1 MIDFDLKSFSENTDV
16 EEYDVVIIGGG
27 PGGITAG
34 IYTVQAGLKP
44 VIIEKAIEGGMMNN
58 TELVENWPGTNSIRG
73 MELSEKMADH
83 AKEFGVKFIGAE
95 VVDVKTKE
103 DKKVAILDNGK
114 EIKGKVL
121 IISTGSRPRLLNS
134 KGEKEFMGKGVS
146 YCATCDGHFF
156 KDKEIIVVGGGNSA
170 LDEALFLTKIVKKI
184 TVVQNLAYLTADK
197 LLQKKLNDTG
207 KVDYIFSS
215 VVKEIKGDKFVNK
228 LIILNTET
236 NEEKELDTEGIFVFV
251 GLSPNTEF
259 LKDKIPLNKWGYIEA
274 DKTMETS
281 RKGIYAVGDVRS
293 KEIRQIVTAAA
304 DGAIAASHA
313 ARKYF

>member
-95 VVDVKTKE
+95 VVDVKTEE
-103 DKKVAILDNGK
+103 DKKIAILDNGK

-134 KGEKEFMGKGVS
+134 KGEKKFMGKGVS

-207 KVDYIFSS
+207 KVDYIFNS

-259 LKDKIPLNKWGYIEA
+259 LKDKIPLNKWGYIETNE
-274 DKTMETS
+274 TMETS
-281 RKGIYAVGDVRS
+281 QKGIYAVGDVRS

>member
-1 MIDFDLKSFSENTDV
+1 MVDFDLSSFSEDNEV
-16 EEYDVVIIGGG
+16 EEYDIVIIGGG

-44 VIIEKAIEGGMMNN
+44 VVIEKAIEGGMMNN
-58 TELVENWPGTNSIRG
+58 TELVENWPGTKSIRG
-73 MELSEKMADH
+73 MDLSEEMAEH
-83 AKEFGVKFIGAE
+83 AREFGVKFLSGE
-95 VVDVKTKE
+95 VVDIKKE
-103 DKKVAILDNGK
+103 GNIKIAVLDNGK
-114 EIKGKVL
+114 EIKGNVL

-134 KGEKEFMGKGVS
+134 KGEKEYMGRGVS

-184 TVVQNLAYLTADK
+184 TVVQNLPYLTADK
-197 LLQKKLNDTG
+197 LLQEKLNDTG
-207 KVDYIFSS
+207 KVDYIFNSI
-215 VVKEIKGDKFVNK
+215 VKEIKGDKFANRLV
-228 LIILNTET
+228 IQNTET
-236 NEEKELDTEGIFVFV
+236 NEETELETEGIFVFI

-259 LKDKIPLNKWGYIEA
+259 LKDKIPLNKWGYIET
-274 DKTMETS
+274 DESMETS
-281 RKGIYAVGDVRS
+281 EEAIYAVGDVRS
-293 KEIRQIVTAAA
+293 KETRQIVTATA

>member
-1 MIDFDLKSFSENTDV
+1 MVDFDLKSFSENTDV

-44 VIIEKAIEGGMMNN
+44 VVIEKAIEGGMMNN

-121 IISTGSRPRLLNS
+121 IISTGSRPRSLNS

-207 KVDYIFSS
+207 KVDYIFNS

-259 LKDKIPLNKWGYIEA
+259 LKEKIPLNKWGYIEA
-274 DKTMETS
+274 DETMETS

>member
-34 IYTVQAGLKP
+34 IYTVQAGLRP
-44 VIIEKAIEGGMMNN
+44 VVIEKAIEGGMMNN

-197 LLQKKLNDTG
+197 LLQKKLSDTG

-274 DKTMETS
+274 DETMETS

>member
-1 MIDFDLKSFSENTDV
+1 
-16 EEYDVVIIGGG
+16 
-27 PGGITAG
+27 
-34 IYTVQAGLKP
+34 
-44 VIIEKAIEGGMMNN
+44 
-58 TELVENWPGTNSIRG
+58 
-73 MELSEKMADH
+73 
-83 AKEFGVKFIGAE
+83 
-95 VVDVKTKE
+95 
-103 DKKVAILDNGK
+103 
-114 EIKGKVL
+114 
-121 IISTGSRPRLLNS
+121 
-134 KGEKEFMGKGVS
+134 MGKGVS

-207 KVDYIFSS
+207 KVDYIFNS

-259 LKDKIPLNKWGYIEA
+259 LKEKIPLNKWGYIEA
-274 DKTMETS
+274 DETMETS